1 MLKVRFYIFVFTSIN
16 HCSFHVCYHPI
27 NCLRCSVFSD
37 DKDLLEMV
45 AELKH
50 AHRKL
55 NEQNSNLLRSVAQ
68 CEDMNLQ
75 LTLEVTELR
84 AKLAR

>member
-1 MLKVRFYIFVFTSIN
+1 
-16 HCSFHVCYHPI
+16 
-27 NCLRCSVFSD
+27 
-37 DKDLLEMV
+37 MV

-68 CEDMNLQ
+68 CEDLNLQ

>member
-1 MLKVRFYIFVFTSIN
+1 MCRLTANYLHRSG
-16 HCSFHVCYHPI
+16 
-27 NCLRCSVFSD
+27 FSE
-37 DKDLLEMV
+37 DKDLSGTV
-45 AELKH
+45 AELKR

-68 CEDMNLQ
+68 CEDINLQ